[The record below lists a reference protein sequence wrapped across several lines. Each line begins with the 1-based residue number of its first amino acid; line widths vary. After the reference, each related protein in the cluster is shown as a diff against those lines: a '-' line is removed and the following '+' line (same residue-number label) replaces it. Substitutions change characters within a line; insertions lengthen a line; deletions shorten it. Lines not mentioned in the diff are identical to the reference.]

1 MRLTSYKMPWI
12 GMLLA
17 LVTVSPSVFG
27 HGERALEPFVRMR
40 TIQWYDI
47 EWSKTDVNVNDEL
60 TLKGKFHVA
69 EDWPSAITRPDSAYL
84 NVASPSPVLVRKAV
98 FINGVSVV
106 NAVALRPGG
115 DYEFSI
121 VLKARIPARYH
132 IHPMMNVKDVGV
144 IVGPGEW
151 IKVSGAAG
159 AFTNPV
165 TTVSGKT
172 IDLETYG
179 TANGVAWHFFWLAIA
194 GAWVIWWIRRP
205 QFLLRNRLL
214 RAGQEDRL
222 ITQGDRKVATGL
234 LIGTL
239 LVVAGGYTVTEAK
252 YPNTIPLQAGRAQV
266 DPLPAPAKRVTV
278 TIKGAS
284 YREAERMLIMTL
296 EVTNG
301 TAEPV
306 RLGEFN
312 TATVRFINPKGG
324 KDDPGY
330 PAEIIA
336 RTGLSVE
343 ANAPIPPGETKTLKA
358 VATDAAF
365 ATQRLSSITKDA
377 DSRFGGL
384 MFFYGTS
391 GARYVT
397 SVAGPVIPV
406 F

>member
-1 MRLTSYKMPWI
+1 MCMKSFRIPWL

-17 LVTVSPSVFG
+17 LVTVSPSVFA
-27 HGERALEPFVRMR
+27 HGERALEPFIRMR
-40 TIQWYDI
+40 TIQWYDVA
-47 EWSKTDVNVNDEL
+47 WSKTEVTVNDEV

-69 EDWPSAITRPDSAYL
+69 EDWPSGIPRPDSAYL
-84 NVASPSPVLVRKAV
+84 NVASPSPVFVRKAA

-115 DYEFSI
+115 DYDFAI

-159 AFTNPV
+159 SFTNPV
-165 TTVSGKT
+165 TTATGETV
-172 IDLETYG
+172 DLETYG
-179 TANGVAWHFFWLAIA
+179 TANGVAWHFFWITIA
-194 GAWVIWWIRRP
+194 AAWILWWIRRP
-205 QFLLRNRLL
+205 QFLLRNRQLKS
-214 RAGQEDRL
+214 GNEDGL
-222 ITQGDRKVATGL
+222 ITKNDRKIAKGV

-239 LVVAGGYTVTEAK
+239 LVVAGGYAVTEAK

-266 DPLPAPAKRVTV
+266 DPLPAPAKQVAV
-278 TIKGAS
+278 SIKGAS
-284 YREAERMLIMTL
+284 YREAERTLIMTL

-312 TATVRFINPKGG
+312 TATVRFINPEGG
-324 KDDPGY
+324 KDDPKC
-330 PAEIIA
+330 PAEIIS

-343 ANAPIPPGETKTLKA
+343 ANTAIAPGETKTIKA
-358 VATDAAF
+358 TAADAAF

-384 MFFYGTS
+384 MFFYGAS
-391 GARYVT
+391 GARYMT
-397 SVAGPVIPV
+397 SVAGSVIPV
-406 F
+406 Y